1 MTRPEW
7 AGKRGPLHPA
17 HHSNKAVPRVKK
29 SKQKSL
35 HFLQIIRVLQFKS
48 VFPSDKPEKMCKKG
62 LFNVGKE
69 AVRQE

>member
-7 AGKRGPLHPA
+7 ARKRGPLHPA
-17 HHSNKAVPRVKK
+17 HHSNKAVPKVKK

-35 HFLQIIRVLQFKS
+35 HFLQIRVLQFKS